1 MKKKREIITVEDL
14 LCKIVGVLD
23 KLKISYLI
31 SGGFAVA
38 FWGRPRFT
46 ADIDIVIEIVE
57 EKISFLAREL
67 RLVDKDVYVREI
79 DIKDALLT
87 KREFNFIH
95 PGTGIKVDFFI
106 LKDEPFDKIKMRR
119 VKKRKIKSKKVNL
132 ISPEDLIL
140 SKLEWYKKGNSERQ
154 IEDIRSVLKFTKIN
168 RKYLE
173 KWAKK
178 LSLVEKL
185 RKLL

>member
-1 MKKKREIITVEDL
+1 
-14 LCKIVGVLD
+14 
-23 KLKISYLI
+23 
-31 SGGFAVA
+31 
-38 FWGRPRFT
+38 
-46 ADIDIVIEIVE
+46 
-57 EKISFLAREL
+57 
-67 RLVDKDVYVREI
+67 
-79 DIKDALLT
+79 
-87 KREFNFIH
+87 
-95 PGTGIKVDFFI
+95 
-106 LKDEPFDKIKMRR
+106 MRR